1 MKKRLSF
8 FARLRVAWR
17 ILWAKCPVF
26 TAPPTEIVNAGKI
39 VRQPKLFPYR
49 LSVQWW
55 CPLEREAWARE
66 HLARELCGDAEQ
78 FVRFYVEQDEETKS
92 CTVRGELWVLTE
104 NADGQAENKS
114 Q

>member
-8 FARLRVAWR
+8 FARLRAAWR
-17 ILWAKCPVF
+17 ILWAKGPVF
-26 TAPPTEIVNAGKI
+26 TEPPTEIVNAGKI
-39 VRQPKLFPYR
+39 VRQPKLSPYR

-78 FVRFYVEQDEETKS
+78 FVRFHVEQDEETQS

-104 NADGQAENKS
+104 NADGQTENKS
-114 Q
+114 

>member
-1 MKKRLSF
+1 MKKRLSY

-17 ILWAKCPVF
+17 ILWAKGPVF
-26 TAPPTEIVNAGKI
+26 TELPTEIVNASHT
-39 VRQPKLFPYR
+39 VSPKLSPYR

-66 HLARELCGDAEQ
+66 HLARELAGDAEQ
-78 FVRFYVEQDEETKS
+78 YVRFYVDKDEETQS
-92 CTVRGELWVLTE
+92 CTVRGELWVLAE
-104 NADGQAENKS
+104 NADGQAENKP

>member
-8 FARLRVAWR
+8 FARLRAAWR
-17 ILWAKCPVF
+17 ILWAKGQVF
-26 TAPPTEIVNAGKI
+26 TEPPTEIVNASHT
-39 VRQPKLFPYR
+39 VSPKLSPYR

-78 FVRFYVEQDEETKS
+78 YVRFYVEKDEETQS

-104 NADGQAENKS
+104 NANGQTENKS
-114 Q
+114 

>member
-1 MKKRLSF
+1 MKRRLSF

-17 ILWAKCPVF
+17 ILWAKGPVF
-26 TAPPTEIVNAGKI
+26 TEPPTEIVNASHT
-39 VRQPKLFPYR
+39 VSPKLSPYR
-49 LSVQWW
+49 LSVQGW

-78 FVRFYVEQDEETKS
+78 YVRFYVEKDEETQS

-104 NADGQAENKS
+104 NADGQTENKS
-114 Q
+114 